1 MEIKDIFCCFVE
13 IFDICDF
20 YVTNWF
26 CHYLKSPFVFQTR
39 VPRLSNSSPF
49 PHFKEGKFKFKQMK
63 EEVRS
68 QNSSLEK
75 TRLELTTILLE
86 AHCEANIGKK
96 LQKEVE
102 CRAHLEA
109 LEKLIRK

>member
-1 MEIKDIFCCFVE
+1 MCCFVE

-39 VPRLSNSSPF
+39 VPRLSNSPPF
-49 PHFKEGKFKFKQMK
+49 PHLNEGKFKQMK

-75 TRLELTTILLE
+75 TRLELTRLTNVLLE